1 MKDMTDE
8 LLKLYAQR
16 QAAQGHVFPSIPSG

>member
-16 QAAQGHVFPSIPSG
+16 QAAQGRIFPPTPSG